1 MTPIEF
7 YCNRAEEFLLR
18 GERIPID
25 LFYELVALGVDVDA
39 LERSIPQEPA

>member
-1 MTPIEF
+1 MTTAEF
-7 YCNRAEEFLLR
+7 YTRRAEEFLLR

-39 LERSIPQEPA
+39 LERSILQEPA